1 MLHIQINLDSKFQ
14 LQQTILIFGTSFQKT
29 VYFQLKTQKDEHHYW
44 IRHIRISSGTNF
56 QLKLTIAIFW
66 TKFAKQGSYF
76 QSKTDK
82 IDTTIKFYI
91 FELVFVS
98 NFTLYKQFWMFG
110 PDFPKKDIY
119 GQNRKLNIIIEFR
132 LFKLVLVPNFSLK
145 LVSAIF
151 IKFVFFHQ
159 MIAL

>member
-1 MLHIQINLDSKFQ
+1 MNFWIKLTQKGYFRTKNNENYNQILYIQINLDSKFQ
-14 LQQTILIFGTSFQKT
+14 LQQTILIFGTSFQKK

-82 IDTTIKFYI
+82 IDTTIKFCI

-98 NFTLYKQFWMFG
+98 NFTLSKQIWIFG
-110 PDFPKKDIY
+110 LNLQKKDMY
-119 GQNRKLNIIIEFR
+119 GQKQKRWASSLNSTYS
-132 LFKLVLVPNFSLK
+132 N
-145 LVSAIF
+145 
-151 IKFVFFHQ
+151 
-159 MIAL
+159 

>member
-14 LQQTILIFGTSFQKT
+14 LQQTILIFGTSFQKK

-110 PDFPKKDIY
+110 PDSPRKISMVKTE
-119 GQNRKLNIIIEFR
+119 KLNIIIEFR

>member
-1 MLHIQINLDSKFQ
+1 M
-14 LQQTILIFGTSFQKT
+14 
-29 VYFQLKTQKDEHHYW
+29 KTQKDEHHYW
-44 IRHIRISSGTNF
+44 IRHVRISLSTNF

-82 IDTTIKFYI
+82 IDTIIKFCI

-110 PDFPKKDIY
+110 PNFPKKHIY
-119 GQNRKLNIIIEFR
+119 GQNRKIEYRHWISLIQISLGTKFQLKAGFR
-132 LFKLVLVPNFSLK
+132 YFYQICIFSPNDSPLK
-145 LVSAIF
+145 TMKNVFYF
-151 IKFVFFHQ
+151 I
-159 MIAL
+159 